1 MLENFVKYVR
11 RNSLFKRENRV
22 LLTISGGIDS
32 MVMAYLFHEW
42 KYDFAIAHCNF
53 QLRGEEANKDQKL
66 VEETAKKYNVP
77 FYTINFETKKYAEE
91 KKISIQMSARELRY
105 AWFEKIRKEHNFDF
119 IVTAHHKDDVIET
132 FLINL
137 ARGTGIKGLTGIK
150 PKNGNIIRPMLFAN
164 RTEIAEFC
172 NEKNIAFREDASN
185 QETYYAR
192 NFIRKN
198 IITEFEKIYPT
209 FRNNLIHTSEHLKD
223 AENVLKSE
231 VEKVKKEIITK
242 SASLRG
248 RNDRGNLNADEEI
261 KINIEKLQKLEN
273 NVFFLSEIIQDFGF
287 NYSDAKDMIK
297 SLETNAGKMFYSPSH
312 QALRDREFIIISE
325 KIEVEKVEIL
335 IEKTDLE
342 QASSLVQNSKRGR
355 LLQLPIKLKFEIFD
369 AKNYKIT
376 YSKSISIL
384 DFDKLKFPLTL
395 RNWKNGDYFY
405 PLGMTQKKKIADF
418 LTDQKLSIIE
428 KQQTYVLC
436 SENEIVCI
444 INHRIDNR
452 FKITNETEKVL
463 VVEVLE

>member
-1 MLENFVKYVR
+1 MRKHLSSTCQIKKMLENFVKYVR

-32 MVMAYLFHEW
+32 MVMAYLFNEW

-66 VEETAKKYNVP
+66 VEETAKKYNAP
-77 FYTINFETKKYAEE
+77 FYTINFETQKYAEE

-105 AWFEKIRKEHNFDF
+105 AWFEKIRAEHNFDF
-119 IVTAHHKDDVIET
+119 IATAHHKDDVIET

-150 PKNGNIIRPMLFAN
+150 PKNRNIIRPMLFAN
-164 RTEIAEFC
+164 RTEIADFC
-172 NEKNIAFREDASN
+172 KEKNIAFREDASN

-223 AENVLKSE
+223 TENVLKCE
-231 VEKVKKEIITK
+231 VEKVKKSIVENQK
-242 SASLRG
+242 
-248 RNDRGNLNADEEI
+248 NEI
-261 KINIEKLQKLEN
+261 KINIEKLKKLEN
-273 NVFFLSEIIQDFGF
+273 NIFFLSEIIQDFGF

-297 SLETNAGKMFYSPSH
+297 SLESNAGKMFYSPTH
-312 QALRDREFIIISE
+312 QALRDREYIIISE

-335 IEKTDLE
+335 IEVTDME

-355 LLQLPIKLKFEIFD
+355 LLQMPIKLKFQIFK
-369 AKNYKIT
+369 AKNYKIQP
-376 YSKSISIL
+376 SKSISIL

-452 FKITNETEKVL
+452 FKITNETVKVL
-463 VVEVLE
+463 VIEVLE

>member
-1 MLENFVKYVR
+1 
-11 RNSLFKRENRV
+11 
-22 LLTISGGIDS
+22 
-32 MVMAYLFHEW
+32 
-42 KYDFAIAHCNF
+42 
-53 QLRGEEANKDQKL
+53 L

-77 FYTINFETKKYAEE
+77 FYTINFETKKYADE

-119 IVTAHHKDDVIET
+119 IATAHHKDDVIET

-164 RTEIAEFC
+164 RAEIAEFC

-231 VEKVKKEIITK
+231 VEKVKKEIVTI
-242 SASLRG
+242 SASLRVKRSNLITDEETERLLHCV
-248 RNDRGNLNADEEI
+248 RNDGEL

-297 SLETNAGKMFYSPSH
+297 SLETNAGKIFYSQSH
-312 QALRDREFIIISE
+312 QALRDREFIVISV

-335 IEKTDLE
+335 IEKNSKNEFSFT
-342 QASSLVQNSKRGR
+342 QSSSLRERHERGNLNTDEETER
-355 LLQLPIKLKFEIFD
+355 LLRCTRNDGFDFLDLPNQKLNFQILD

-376 YSKSISIL
+376 PSKSISIL

-418 LTDQKLSIIE
+418 LTNQKLSITE

-436 SENEIVCI
+436 SENEIVAI
-444 INHRIDNR
+444 LNHRIDNR
-452 FKITNETEKVL
+452 FKITGNTVNVL